1 VDWRWVGGGSEET
14 RLHTHHHP
22 SPARRHIIT
31 SDSPPLTANTRTI
44 QHRVNQRWLLNMY
57 ILCIM

>member
-22 SPARRHIIT
+22 SPARRHII
-31 SDSPPLTANTRTI
+31 
-44 QHRVNQRWLLNMY
+44 NQRFTTTHCKYTHHTTQCQPTLNMY
-57 ILCIM
+57 ILCIK